1 MAIKDRSIDRREL
14 DETDDDYRKILK
26 EENREI
32 VGKEEN
38 FLGNNTI

>member
-1 MAIKDRSIDRREL
+1 MTIKDRSIDRREL
-14 DETDDDYRKILK
+14 ETDDDYRKTLK